1 MQLQSKQTLVEREN
15 RIKDGGNARFSRF
28 YLAFPPI
35 VRPWV
40 PSVSPCHS
48 TGVSLRWRKRPVEP
62 KQQALTFGFSFPTL
76 LGLLPTVVLIIAL
89 ATVGKESP
97 GLSSTTSF
105 PGDVSPLLQLTP
117 GNPGLHRRDL
127 FPRVS

>member
-76 LGLLPTVVLIIAL
+76 LGLLLTVVLIIAL
-89 ATVGKESP
+89 ATVGKKLP
-97 GLSSTTSF
+97 LSRFTRTPYIVKHKFQEDKFQEDKILLETS
-105 PGDVSPLLQLTP
+105 
-117 GNPGLHRRDL
+117 
-127 FPRVS
+127 

>member
-89 ATVGKESP
+89 ATVGKEP
-97 GLSSTTSF
+97 KECILGIVDIF
-105 PGDVSPLLQLTP
+105 
-117 GNPGLHRRDL
+117 
-127 FPRVS
+127 

>member
-40 PSVSPCHS
+40 PSFLNISDKICLP
-48 TGVSLRWRKRPVEP
+48 
-62 KQQALTFGFSFPTL
+62 LTTKSKEGL
-76 LGLLPTVVLIIAL
+76 LGLAFDPNY
-89 ATVGKESP
+89 KEN
-97 GLSSTTSF
+97 GYF
-105 PGDVSPLLQLTP
+105 YV
-117 GNPGLHRRDL
+117 HYI
-127 FPRVS
+127 FF

>member
-89 ATVGKESP
+89 ATVGKK
-97 GLSSTTSF
+97 LIM
-105 PGDVSPLLQLTP
+105 
-117 GNPGLHRRDL
+117 
-127 FPRVS
+127 